1 MYVPPAFQFSEQE
14 ALAFVKANDFG
25 VLVTRDLTM
34 SHIPMLLKQTENG
47 AVLCGHISARNPQA
61 RAIRAGETA
70 KVMFAGPHAYI
81 SPMMYSEPLRNVPTW
96 NYQAVEI
103 MGTLKATA
111 PENTR
116 AAMTAQV
123 EQYETEWAMDDLSD
137 KYVAGNLR
145 AILAFELSV
154 DEIIGKN
161 KMSQN
166 KPQSER
172 DKVAKHLDADGQ
184 SIVAALLR
192 EPNHEISNGDEK

>member
-25 VLVTRDLTM
+25 VLVTRDLAM

-47 AVLCGHISARNPQA
+47 AVLCGHISARNPQV

-70 KVMFAGPHAYI
+70 KVLFAGPHAYI

-116 AAMTAQV
+116 AAMTTQV
-123 EQYETEWAMDDLSD
+123 EKYETEWAMDDLSD

-145 AILAFELSV
+145 AILAFELSI

-166 KPQSER
+166 KPQTER
-172 DKVAKHLDADGQ
+172 GKVADQLDAQGE
-184 SIVAALLR
+184 SIIAALMR

>member
-1 MYVPPAFQFSEQE
+1 MFIPPAFKFSDQE
-14 ALAFVKANDFG
+14 ALTFVETNDFG
-25 VLVTRDLTM
+25 VLVTQDLTM
-34 SHIPMLLKQTENG
+34 SHIPMLLKRAENG
-47 AVLCGHISARNPQA
+47 AVLCGHISMRNPQVE
-61 RAIRAGETA
+61 AIRAGEAA
-70 KVMFAGPHAYI
+70 KIVFAGPHAYI

-103 MGTLKATA
+103 MGRLKATA
-111 PENTR
+111 PEDML
-116 AAMTAQV
+116 ASMSAQV
-123 EQYETEWAMDDLSD
+123 SKYETEWAIENLNE

-172 DKVAKHLDADGQ
+172 DILADQLDKLGESNVAT
-184 SIVAALLR
+184 LLR
-192 EPNHEISNGDEK
+192 KPNHEISNGDQI